1 MRFNFIRQRETF
13 KKNIITK
20 NNGAKLLYIDKAFFF
35 PKFFK
40 RILGAVIDKK
50 GNLICN
56 WNYNETL
63 SNWSLNKILSFSF
76 LNYDF
81 FFNKRF
87 IFLTNIFKKKKVL
100 HLNNNDIV
108 LFGPWPNIY
117 WHKLVDFILRI
128 NFLKKKKYNRIF
140 LPIYLKKILRSN
152 PYKKIFSKLNFHYYK
167 YDKKITFYN
176 LRYVSS
182 LNHFKNNNILKKN
195 VINLKNSIQKKYNL
209 SSNKYKYSLIS
220 RNKATRSLNNED
232 ALFSRLKK
240 YKFKR
245 YYFEKLNFLEQIK
258 ISYNSK
264 IVVGV
269 QGSGL
274 ANLVFMKKNSNLIQL
289 SNKYINNPNI
299 KELCLASGVNFYDIN
314 FSINNKNL
322 TGKIDID
329 LVEKKIQSICC

>member
-1 MRFNFIRQRETF
+1 
-13 KKNIITK
+13 
-20 NNGAKLLYIDKAFFF
+20 
-35 PKFFK
+35 
-40 RILGAVIDKK
+40 
-50 GNLICN
+50 
-56 WNYNETL
+56 
-63 SNWSLNKILSFSF
+63 LSFSF

-220 RNKATRSLNNED
+220 RNKATRSLKNED

-258 ISYNSK
+258 ICYNSK